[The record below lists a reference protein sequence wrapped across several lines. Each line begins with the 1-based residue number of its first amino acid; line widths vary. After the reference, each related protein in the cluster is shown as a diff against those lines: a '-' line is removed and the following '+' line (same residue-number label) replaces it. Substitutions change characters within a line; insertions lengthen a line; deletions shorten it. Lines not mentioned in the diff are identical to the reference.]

1 MDHADVTFSYK
12 KVHLGDGTFTPF
24 TMSKKNTTTLRTI
37 VTSSGDQLV
46 DDDVLK
52 GEIKSRKS
60 VDVKIVVETKIR
72 AKIGSMKTKKVPVRV
87 SCDGVKA
94 SATGASVSGAKCK
107 VDLRIKIWKWT
118 I

>member
-12 KVHLGDGTFTPF
+12 TVKLGDGTLTAF
-24 TMSKKNTTTLRTI
+24 TMGKKNTTTLRTI
-37 VTSSGDQLV
+37 VTSSDKSV
-46 DDDVLK
+46 DEDGVLRS
-52 GEIKSRKS
+52 EIKSRKS

-72 AKIGSMKTKKVPVRV
+72 AKIGSVKTKKVPVRV

-94 SATGASVSGAKCK
+94 SASGATVAGAKCK

-118 I
+118 V